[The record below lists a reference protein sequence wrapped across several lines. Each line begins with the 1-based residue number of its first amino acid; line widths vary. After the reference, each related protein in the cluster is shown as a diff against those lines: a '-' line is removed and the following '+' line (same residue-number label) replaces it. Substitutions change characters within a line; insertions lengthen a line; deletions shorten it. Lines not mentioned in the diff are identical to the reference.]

1 MGECSEINLEE
12 QVQVTINWAVY
23 YCYVVFKISVLPSNT
38 EGQGI
43 KEKFLWGFTFIKL
56 TAESLISV
64 FMTSC
69 DWSLAFSRYS
79 YCLLPSVFPTVI

>member
-43 KEKFLWGFTFIKL
+43 KDKL
-56 TAESLISV
+56 L
-64 FMTSC
+64 
-69 DWSLAFSRYS
+69 
-79 YCLLPSVFPTVI
+79 